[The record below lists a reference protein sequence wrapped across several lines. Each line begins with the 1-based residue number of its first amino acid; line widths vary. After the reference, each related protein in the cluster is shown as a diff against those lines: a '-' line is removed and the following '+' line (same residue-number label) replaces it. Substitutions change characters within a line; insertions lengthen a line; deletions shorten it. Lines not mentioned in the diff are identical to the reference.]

1 MAPILRL
8 EGNWVNQAKELNSEN
23 NFYLTVYGREVIPDA
38 STTNYGRKGSEYQV
52 SRNPVLRERKRFRS
66 TSNTSLKFSLGEVS
80 MIDII
85 CWKWKP
91 LDGFRTEFK
100 GYHVNVLYDMI
111 KRNTTIPFNLPA

>member
-52 SRNPVLRERKRFRS
+52 SRNPVLRERKR
-66 TSNTSLKFSLGEVS
+66 LGPPP
-80 MIDII
+80 IP
-85 CWKWKP
+85 P
-91 LDGFRTEFK
+91 LNFPWERL
-100 GYHVNVLYDMI
+100 V
-111 KRNTTIPFNLPA
+111 